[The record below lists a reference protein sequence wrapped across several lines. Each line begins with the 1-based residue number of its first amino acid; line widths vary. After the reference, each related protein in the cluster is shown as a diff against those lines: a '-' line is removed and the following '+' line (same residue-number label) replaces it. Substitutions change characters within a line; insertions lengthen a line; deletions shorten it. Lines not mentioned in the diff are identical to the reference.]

1 MSLRRRLR
9 VPRWSAL
16 HLRAKGLI
24 VVALPVLPMALFWTL
39 IGLALV
45 RDSPPANTAGRGR
58 EIATGLVRV
67 LGALLEAEASAR
79 ATLAGSG
86 EAAAAR
92 HRAAAD
98 RMPDLLRQVDRL
110 IIDAGA
116 RREFE
121 ALRGAAAEALEHL
134 LTGARP
140 ARPGAGPGGD
150 PLQLAVAAI
159 GEVRTRIAAIDA
171 RQRVLTAETARR
183 NYSRQLMLLAALLG
197 ASIVCTAG
205 GVVAALVLARGLE
218 RRVAEL
224 SDHAD
229 RLARGE
235 PIDDVPDGTDEI
247 AQLGARLREASRL
260 LRQRDSNLLE
270 VNRELEAF
278 SYSVSH
284 DLRAPLR
291 AIDGFSQ
298 VIEEDQAARLDDEGR
313 DALRR
318 VRAAASRMGVLIDEL
333 LSLSRITRQEL
344 RGEAVDLTA
353 MANSLLVELARQWPD
368 RRVTA
373 TVADGLM
380 TYGDPRMLRIALQN
394 LLHNA
399 WKYTGKVDDARV
411 EVGTTGEG
419 DARAFHVRDNGA
431 GFDMH
436 HAGKLFGAFQ
446 RLHSERD
453 FEGTGIG
460 LATVQRIVHRHGG
473 RIWAESQVGRGA
485 TFFFTIGPEGS

>member
-1 MSLRRRLR
+1 
-9 VPRWSAL
+9 
-16 HLRAKGLI
+16 
-24 VVALPVLPMALFWTL
+24 
-39 IGLALV
+39 
-45 RDSPPANTAGRGR
+45 
-58 EIATGLVRV
+58 
-67 LGALLEAEASAR
+67 
-79 ATLAGSG
+79 
-86 EAAAAR
+86 
-92 HRAAAD
+92 
-98 RMPDLLRQVDRL
+98 
-110 IIDAGA
+110 
-116 RREFE
+116 
-121 ALRGAAAEALEHL
+121 
-134 LTGARP
+134 
-140 ARPGAGPGGD
+140 
-150 PLQLAVAAI
+150 
-159 GEVRTRIAAIDA
+159 
-171 RQRVLTAETARR
+171 
-183 NYSRQLMLLAALLG
+183 MLLAALLG

-419 DARAFHVRDNGA
+419 DARVFHVRDNGA
-431 GFDMH
+431 GFDTN

>member
-1 MSLRRRLR
+1 
-9 VPRWSAL
+9 
-16 HLRAKGLI
+16 
-24 VVALPVLPMALFWTL
+24 
-39 IGLALV
+39 
-45 RDSPPANTAGRGR
+45 
-58 EIATGLVRV
+58 
-67 LGALLEAEASAR
+67 
-79 ATLAGSG
+79 
-86 EAAAAR
+86 
-92 HRAAAD
+92 
-98 RMPDLLRQVDRL
+98 
-110 IIDAGA
+110 
-116 RREFE
+116 
-121 ALRGAAAEALEHL
+121 
-134 LTGARP
+134 
-140 ARPGAGPGGD
+140 
-150 PLQLAVAAI
+150 
-159 GEVRTRIAAIDA
+159 
-171 RQRVLTAETARR
+171 
-183 NYSRQLMLLAALLG
+183 
-197 ASIVCTAG
+197 VCTAG

-218 RRVAEL
+218 RRVAVL
-224 SDHAD
+224 TDHAD

-247 AQLGARLREASRL
+247 AQLGARLREASGL
-260 LRQRDSNLLE
+260 LRQRDSTLLE

-333 LSLSRITRQEL
+333 LSLSRITRQEA
-344 RGEAVDLTA
+344 RREAVDLTA
-353 MANSLLVELARQWPD
+353 MARSVLVDLARQSPD

-380 TYGDPRMLRIALQN
+380 TDGDPRMLRIALQN

-399 WKYTGKVDDARV
+399 WKYTGKVDDARI
-411 EVGTTGEG
+411 EIGTTGEG

-460 LATVQRIVHRHGG
+460 LAIVQRIVHRHGG
-473 RIWAESQVGRGA
+473 RIWAESRIGRGA
-485 TFFFTIGPEGS
+485 TFFFTIGPEGA